1 LSLWGAAALGAVP
14 AAEVSVSGE
23 EIFTE
28 SLTSLRD
35 GTLII
40 GSATRAIYRAAP
52 GASVAEVWTTL
63 PADGPRSVFGVL
75 AHEASDTLWACTGTL
90 GKTPENEAPP
100 PRATLYALSL
110 ATGAVRRAYPLPT
123 NDAVCNDIAVDA
135 DGTVYAT
142 DTPNMQIVRLA
153 PGASQLEIWAA
164 EGFGAKGSVLD
175 GIAILGRRVYVNTLR
190 THKLF
195 AVPINADGSADPVI
209 DLKLSTPIKQPDGMR
224 AIGPARLLLGE
235 NFANGR
241 AWFVDVVGDRAR
253 LTPASPVYA
262 NGAVAVTAS
271 GKDAWALDPTV
282 NAEGRMRRH
291 RAIHFRLE

>member
-1 LSLWGAAALGAVP
+1 MRTVGWALSLWGSVALSAPP
-14 AAEVSVSGE
+14 AAEVSIAGE

-63 PADGPRSVFGVL
+63 PAASPRSVFGVL
-75 AHEASDTLWACTGTL
+75 AHESSGTLWACTGTL
-90 GKTPENEAPP
+90 GKRADGEPPP

-110 ATGAVRRAYPLPT
+110 ETGAVERAYPLPT
-123 NDAVCNDIAVDA
+123 ADAVCNDIAVDL

-142 DTPNMQIVRLA
+142 DTPNMQILRLSA
-153 PGASQLEIWAA
+153 GASQLEVWAA
-164 EGFGAKGSVLD
+164 EGFGPRGSVLD
-175 GIAILGRRVYVNTLR
+175 GIAVLDRRVYVNTLR

-195 AVPINADGSADPVI
+195 AVPINSDGSAGKTV
-209 DLKLSTPIKQPDGMR
+209 DLALSTPINQPDGMR
-224 AIGPARLLLGE
+224 AIGPSRLLLGE

-241 AWFVDVVGDRAR
+241 AWFVDIAGESAPDPDR
-253 LTPASPVYA
+253 
-262 NGAVAVTAS
+262 
-271 GKDAWALDPTV
+271 
-282 NAEGRMRRH
+282 RR
-291 RAIHFRLE
+291 